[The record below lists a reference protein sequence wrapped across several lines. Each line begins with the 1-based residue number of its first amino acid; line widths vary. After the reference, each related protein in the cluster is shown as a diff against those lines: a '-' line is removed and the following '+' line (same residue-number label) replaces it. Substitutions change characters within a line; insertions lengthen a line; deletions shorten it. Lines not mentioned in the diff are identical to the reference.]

1 MWKSAS
7 RVGPYDAPSRTD
19 IVRSTMGSTTQR
31 VVLLHLSTH
40 IARTGDSDD
49 ADGVRSG
56 VRREVWRSAGYPDL
70 TGVIGLRAAA

>member
-1 MWKSAS
+1 
-7 RVGPYDAPSRTD
+7 
-19 IVRSTMGSTTQR
+19 MGSTTQR